1 MTLYKSIKVNGTT
14 VYAFP
19 SAAEDISASQMNT
32 NYKMYFSKYVLI
44 NLPAQNLN
52 PGSNTQAKP
61 VYFDFEDSFKTSVN
75 ASPAT
80 SYKDSM
86 IESLRNY
93 VANQEVVIKESDL
106 IILLIIMIQM
116 HLKQQQKDI
125 F

>member
-1 MTLYKSIKVNGTT
+1 
-14 VYAFP
+14 
-19 SAAEDISASQMNT
+19 MNT

-80 SYKDSM
+80 SYKDM
-86 IESLRNY
+86 MKSLRNY

>member
-1 MTLYKSIKVNGTT
+1 
-14 VYAFP
+14 
-19 SAAEDISASQMNT
+19 MNT

-86 IESLRNY
+86 IESLRFCKPRGCYKGIRLNNTTY
-93 VANQEVVIKESDL
+93 YYDTNALETTTERY
-106 IILLIIMIQM
+106 
-116 HLKQQQKDI
+116 

>member
-1 MTLYKSIKVNGTT
+1 
-14 VYAFP
+14 
-19 SAAEDISASQMNT
+19 MNT

-52 PGSNTQAKP
+52 PGSNNSNC
-61 VYFDFEDSFKTSVN
+61 FDFEDSFKTSVN

-93 VANQEVVIKESDL
+93 VANQEVVIKESRLNNTTYYYDTNALETTTEKIFFKWCKKLNL
-106 IILLIIMIQM
+106 IDFEPIQKM
-116 HLKQQQKDI
+116 SISVIYRNSNLEI
-125 F
+125 

>member
-1 MTLYKSIKVNGTT
+1 
-14 VYAFP
+14 
-19 SAAEDISASQMNT
+19 
-32 NYKMYFSKYVLI
+32 
-44 NLPAQNLN
+44 
-52 PGSNTQAKP
+52 
-61 VYFDFEDSFKTSVN
+61 VN

-116 HLKQQQKDI
+116 HLKQQQKKDI
-125 F
+125 FKWCKKNLIDFAPRR

>member
-1 MTLYKSIKVNGTT
+1 
-14 VYAFP
+14 
-19 SAAEDISASQMNT
+19 
-32 NYKMYFSKYVLI
+32 
-44 NLPAQNLN
+44 
-52 PGSNTQAKP
+52 
-61 VYFDFEDSFKTSVN
+61 VN